1 MNDEPFSTKTPDS
14 SLPVFS
20 QFNSCFL
27 VLRTNILKNAISAV
41 LPLVSFCQN
50 FLAMLV
56 SFSKIRVKHTSPGK
70 RCQTE
75 KTARTLVRAARL
87 LRPVIGNLLVRV
99 NGSLERSEDL
109 PFAQRKVGFD
119 VS

>member
-1 MNDEPFSTKTPDS
+1 MNDEPFSTKTPYS

-56 SFSKIRVKHTSPGK
+56 SFSKIRVKHTSSGARCKARQENGPDIGPGA
-70 RCQTE
+70 RCLPTDSDPN
-75 KTARTLVRAARL
+75 LV
-87 LRPVIGNLLVRV
+87 
-99 NGSLERSEDL
+99 GSAIIAV
-109 PFAQRKVGFD
+109 PNF
-119 VS
+119 